1 MSDETETKEQHV
13 AHLPRPGEVIEERY
27 KLGNTFASGGMGV
40 IMRAEQIRTGR
51 DVAVKLLHPHIAA
64 KEDFAARFMREV
76 DVATRFDHPHIVR
89 VYDVGET
96 DEGVLYLVMEMLD
109 GEELKDLI
117 AREAPLEAG
126 VAIDIGLQMLDGL
139 AEAHSQGVIHRD
151 FKPGN
156 VFVMK
161 NRRGD
166 YHVKLLDFGIAKLA
180 NSQESDIT
188 ATGMISGTPS
198 YIAPET
204 LLQAEHSNPQ
214 VVDVYAAGLV
224 LLEMLTGQRV
234 FQGNGA
240 PQTLLQQLKKPVRVP
255 QKIAQTPLGEVIRK
269 ATRKHPADRYQNA
282 DEMYEA
288 LEAARKATPADLKLS
303 PGEVPAPAPD
313 TTPSMLEKLGQEVGE
328 SDLEML
334 REAPQAEEYAPDETS
349 PTLADK
355 PEVLGRVKTGVQIPN
370 PSQAP
375 KPAPKDAEGATV
387 GVGKQ
392 VTLFLLAALVIGAGG
407 YVWMSNQASDT
418 STGDPAESPQVAA
431 EPDKPEPPAE
441 SPRVEQPAEVD
452 QSDKV
457 EEQAEPL
464 AFTLQSEPSGAMV
477 WADNKVLG
485 KTGVTVEFAPDELP
499 KTLRLEL
506 DGYQAGEVELSA
518 DSESTVSVALE
529 REAEPDESAKR
540 QVREPTEK
548 SEQVEPEDAP
558 KEDDKGTDIDKMV
571 DQYLPGE

>member
-139 AEAHSQGVIHRD
+139 AEAHSQDVIHRD

-240 PQTLLQQLKKPVRVP
+240 PQTLLQQLKKPVRIP
-255 QKIAQTPLGEVIRK
+255 QKIAETPLGEVIRK

-288 LEAARKATPADLKLS
+288 LEAARQATPAGLKLS

-370 PSQAP
+370 PSKAP
-375 KPAPKDAEGATV
+375 KPAPKDADGATV

-392 VTLFLLAALVIGAGG
+392 VTLFLLTALVIGAGG
-407 YVWMSNQASDT
+407 YVWMSNQSSET
-418 STGDPAESPQVAA
+418 STGEPVDEPQAVAEPETPQSAPEQPDPPEPAAVSPQ
-431 EPDKPEPPAE
+431 
-441 SPRVEQPAEVD
+441 
-452 QSDKV
+452 V

-464 AFTLQSEPSGAMV
+464 EFTLQSEPSGAMV

-518 DSESTVSVALE
+518 DSESTVTVALE
-529 REAEPDESAKR
+529 ATPDESAKR
-540 QVREPTEK
+540 QVRKP
-548 SEQVEPEDAP
+548 EQVEPKEAP